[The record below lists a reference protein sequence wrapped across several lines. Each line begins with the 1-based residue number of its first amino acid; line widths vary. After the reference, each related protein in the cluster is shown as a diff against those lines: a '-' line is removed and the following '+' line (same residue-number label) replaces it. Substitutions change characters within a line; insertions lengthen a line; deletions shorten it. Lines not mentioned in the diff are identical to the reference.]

1 MKETKEKNEKRRR
14 GQGRTFQRGD
24 KWWISYYAPDS
35 ETGHSVE
42 YRESAGDTEKEANK
56 LLTQR
61 LREVAAHKLGLRMFQ
76 GPRQERVMVEE
87 LLKDLETDY
96 QMRGRN
102 SLPQLK
108 SHLKHVR
115 DYFGLDRAL
124 AVTTD
129 RITQYIV
136 ARQRDK
142 AAPATINREVEAL
155 QSGFSLAAKAN
166 PPKLAF
172 LPHFPSLPEQ
182 NARQGFFERGEFNA
196 VMEKLE
202 DQDVRDFCEW
212 FYFTGMR
219 PKEIKSLTW
228 ADFSRDTCTIKLQGK
243 DAKTG
248 NPRSIA
254 MEGPLRRI
262 IERRIQARRLD
273 CPFIF
278 HRKGARMGEFR
289 KTWKTACK
297 EAGLTGK
304 LVYDFRRT
312 AVRNMTKAGVPR
324 NIAMKISGHR
334 TEAVFER
341 YNIGTDED
349 IREAIVKTAAYVES
363 LPAQT
368 NVVPFNAEAKA
379 AK

>member
-1 MKETKEKNEKRRR
+1 MSEKRRR
-14 GQGRTFQRGD
+14 GQGRIFQRGEQF
-24 KWWISYYAPDS
+24 WISYYGPDP
-35 ETGHSVE
+35 ETGHSKE
-42 YRESAGDTEKEANK
+42 YRESAGDRKAAEK

-61 LREVAAHKLGLRMFQ
+61 FREVGAHKLGAKQFQ
-76 GPRQERVMVEE
+76 GPRQERIGVDE
-87 LLKDLETDY
+87 LLKDLEADY
-96 QMRGRN
+96 EMRGRK
-102 SLPQLK
+102 SLPQMR
-108 SHLKHVR
+108 SHLKHIQ

-129 RITQYIV
+129 RVTHYILG
-136 ARQRDK
+136 RQREGV
-142 AAPATINREVEAL
+142 ASATINREVECLHSA
-155 QSGFSLAAKAN
+155 FNLAAKAN

-182 NARQGFFERGEFNA
+182 NARQGFFERGEFEA
-196 VMEKLE
+196 VMSRLQ
-202 DQDVRDFCEW
+202 DQDVKDFCEW
-212 FYFTGMR
+212 FFYTGMR
-219 PKEIKSLTW
+219 PGETKALGW
-228 ADFSRDTCTIKLQGK
+228 ADFNRETWSIKLQGK

-248 NPRSIA
+248 QPRSIA
-254 MEGPLRRI
+254 LAGPLRSV

-278 HRKGARMGEFR
+278 HRDGAKVGEFR
-289 KTWKTACK
+289 KAWKTACK

-324 NIAMKISGHR
+324 NIAMKISGHK

-349 IREAIVKTAAYVES
+349 IREAIEKTAAYVES
-363 LPAQT
+363 LPTET
-368 NVVPFNAEAKA
+368 NVIPMVKA